1 MLATLCLIVMFAV
14 LIANIPSSFSQVF
27 ENYEREKYLEIDLT
41 LTFDENAVARLINK
55 RNIGVRYAQEVKH
68 ALSFFNLNVLAE
80 TDESFYYVE
89 LMSALPHEIERLID
103 YDFRYLSD
111 MGCAVTESLAQ
122 TRRISEGDQLSIHML
137 DRIYQYTV
145 IEIVPDKGLFSEAK
159 IFVNKS
165 QLIRDFY
172 GLTLIDNIGNTLYLD
187 LNDHIDPDVF
197 AETLMADPEYGGYL
211 LQKTIDQEKIRNLT
225 TANMSIIAGVGLIIT
240 ITMVIVMHSLFP
252 LLTKK
257 LRQPYAVI
265 MTLGGHK
272 RFMFHV
278 FALGIGM
285 GFVLSSVIG
294 IGFALTITNIS
305 ARAYGVQTWI
315 TMDIGATII
324 ALVLVLCYLGFES
337 VFQYRKI
344 TQESIVGL
352 SRDLRYERHKF
363 SPFVTVI
370 AGILLIVCLLV
381 RFIPLGYQAIVVLVL
396 SFILAFQGISL
407 ALSLLHKFRKKPSVF
422 RLFSLN
428 YLKDNRTIFHS
439 LQVLFAS
446 FLVIMIALTLHA
458 YLYTELDR
466 TREQIS
472 SDYLMM
478 NIFGYQPS
486 LKAEIMAYDSVQ
498 SVEEMFASRSASV
511 QKIATQEEISF
522 NFFVSMDPIQFVESF
537 TLGLKAPISEE
548 YLNGDTPYILLPNE
562 LSYILDIQVDDAIY
576 LQVGEHRDIIL
587 VKIGGF
593 FESTYYKLI
602 YSNVS
607 LVSEYAPIYQ
617 TNSLVIDAGGSEDLF
632 QEMALRYGSSMYYII
647 KTNEFIDMFATQFE
661 VAIRLFMVYV
671 VAVVA
676 SFMIVIMNNNQLV
689 FQSLKGDYAKLKSL
703 GMKTTNFAAN
713 ILKEAM
719 VLTVIVLV
727 FVIMEIFVFIEYLPK
742 VMLVFHYYNEII
754 PRPATIMLAAAI
766 VTAVYLLGQGY
777 NLISIYKMK
786 IIEEIKGE

>member
-14 LIANIPSSFSQVF
+14 MIANIPSAFSQVF
-27 ENYEREKYLEIDLT
+27 ENYEREKYLDIDIT

-55 RNIGVRYAQEVKH
+55 RNIGVRYTQEVKH
-68 ALSFFNLNVLAE
+68 ALSFFNLYVLAA
-80 TDESFYYVE
+80 TDESLYYVE
-89 LMSALPHEIERLID
+89 LMSALPHEIELLID
-103 YDFRYLSD
+103 HDFRYLPD
-111 MGCAVTESLAQ
+111 MGCAITESMAQ
-122 TRRISEGDQLSIHML
+122 TRGISEGDQLSIHML

-145 IEIVPDKGLFSEAK
+145 IEIVPDKGLFSETK

-187 LNDHIDPDVF
+187 LYDDIDPDQF
-197 AETLMADPEYGGYL
+197 AETLMSDSEYGGYL
-211 LQKTIDQEKIRNLT
+211 LQKTIDREKIRNLT
-225 TANMSIIAGVGLIIT
+225 TANMSIVAGVGLIIT
-240 ITMVIVMHSLFP
+240 VTMVVIMHSLFP

-278 FALGIGM
+278 FSLGM
-285 GFVLSSVIG
+285 GIWFVLSAVMG
-294 IGFALTITNIS
+294 TVFAWAIVNLS

-315 TMDIGATII
+315 TMDIGASII
-324 ALVLVLCYLGFES
+324 ALALVLGYLGFES

-352 SRDLRYERHKF
+352 SQDLRYEHHRF

-370 AGILLIVCLLV
+370 AGILLIVCVLV
-381 RFIPLGYQAIVVLVL
+381 RFIPLGYQAIIILVL

-407 ALSLLHKFRKKPSVF
+407 ALSLLNKFRFKPSVF
-422 RLFSLN
+422 RLISLN

-446 FLVIMIALTLHA
+446 FLVIMLALTLHA
-458 YLYTELDR
+458 YLYAEIDR

-472 SDYLMM
+472 SDYIMM

-486 LKAEIMAYDSVQ
+486 LKAEILAYDSVQ

-511 QKIATQEEISF
+511 QKAETQEKVSF
-522 NFFVSMDPIQFVESF
+522 NFFVSMDAMQFVELF
-537 TLGLKAPISEE
+537 TLGLTAPISEV
-548 YLNGDTPYILLPNE
+548 YLNGDIPYILLPHD

-593 FESTYYKLI
+593 FESTYYKLF

-607 LVSEYAPIYQ
+607 LVSEYTPIYQ
-617 TNSLVIDAGGSEDLF
+617 TNSLVIDAGGAEDLF
-632 QEMALRYGSSMYYII
+632 QEMAVRYGSSMYYII
-647 KTNEFIDMFATQFE
+647 KTDEFIDMFASQFE
-661 VAIRLFMVYV
+661 VAIRLFMIYV

-713 ILKEAM
+713 IFKEAI
-719 VLTVIVLV
+719 VLTVIVLI
-727 FVIMEIFVFIEYLPK
+727 FAIIEIFVFIEFLPK

-754 PRPATIMLAAAI
+754 PRPATITLAAAI
-766 VTAVYLLGQGY
+766 VTVVYLLGQGY

-786 IIEEIKGE
+786 IVEEIKGE